1 MNKTLMGASVVALS
15 SAQVSVAQAAEWDL
29 DWGGTINTDFV
40 YSDQDST
47 DEQNGFDVLTNAE
60 VIFTPSITL
69 DNGLTFGARIEFE
82 ADQATNNNTDEAWIF
97 VKGSFGEIR
106 AGAEDSPFGEMTTG
120 APSYKAGVT
129 SGTFSGTYLPGD
141 LRFAGNANQIAGDA
155 QRIIYYT
162 PRFSGFQVG
171 VSYAHGLSGDDR
183 EIENEENVFSI
194 GANYNQNFG
203 AASVSLSATYETCDC
218 DDTAGTAPVPG
229 IGIDA
234 AGNPVIINDGDDL
247 DALGVTA
254 IVDAVEA
261 GDPSAGA
268 GDRFSLGASVGFSGV
283 TIGGGYASYEDE
295 VDFYNLGVGYET
307 GPWGV
312 ALSGSYSDFDDGDEV
327 TKVSLNGKYDL
338 GPGVSAR
345 AFAAWGE
352 RDANDDDGF
361 AIGTGINLSF

>member
-15 SAQVSVAQAAEWDL
+15 SAHVSGAQAAEWDL
-29 DWGGTINTDFV
+29 DWGGFINTDFV

-47 DEQNGFDVLTNAE
+47 PDNNGFDVLTNAE

-69 DNGLTFGARIEFE
+69 DSGLTFGARIEFE
-82 ADQATNNNTDEAWIF
+82 ADQATNNNTDEAWAF

-106 AGAEDSPFGEMTTG
+106 AGAEDSPYGTMTTG

-129 SGTFSGTYLPGD
+129 SGTFSGTYLPGS
-141 LRFAGNANQIAGDA
+141 LRFAGNADQIAGDA
-155 QRIIYYT
+155 QRIVYYT

-171 VSYAHGLSGDDR
+171 VSYAHGLSGNDR

-194 GANYNQNFG
+194 GANYNQDFG

-218 DDTAGTAPVPG
+218 DDTPAGSAGVFIDDTTGA
-229 IGIDA
+229 IGV
-234 AGNPVIINDGDDL
+234 G
-247 DALGVTA
+247 
-254 IVDAVEA
+254 EA
-261 GDPSAGA
+261 GAGQTQLVEPVAASSGA

-283 TIGGGYASYEDE
+283 TIGGGYAQVEDAY
-295 VDFYNLGVGYET
+295 DFWNLGVGYET

-312 ALSGSYSDFDDGDEV
+312 ALSGSLSDFDDGDEV
-327 TKVSLNGKYDL
+327 TKYSLNGKYDL

-345 AFAAWGE
+345 AFVAYGE
-352 RDANDDDGF
+352 RDANDDEGF